1 MEENYLENKSL
12 DKESIL
18 KKYEI
23 EINSLRKEI
32 SSLISDKSILSEYN
46 ERINYLEKEYKES
59 IEDSFNLP
67 NASMINSALKS
78 YEDLFKMGKEIII
91 KKAHS
96 K

>member
-1 MEENYLENKSL
+1 MGENYLENNGF

-32 SSLISDKSILSEYN
+32 SSLISDKILLSEYN
-46 ERINYLEKEYKES
+46 ERINSLEKEYKES
-59 IEDSFNLP
+59 VEDSFNLP
-67 NASMINSALKS
+67 NSNMINSAIKS

-91 KKAHS
+91 KKVHS